1 MRNTIKVERARYNLS
16 QQELAE
22 RLGVTR
28 QSIYA
33 IEAGKFVPSTL
44 LALKMA
50 KLFNVKV
57 EEIFSLEE
65 AEKNHDQYNNLIN
78 PLL

>member
-1 MRNTIKVERARYNLS
+1 MKNTIKIERARYSLS
-16 QQELAE
+16 QQELADK
-22 RLGVTR
+22 LGVTR

-33 IEAGKFVPSTL
+33 IEAGKFIPSTL

-50 KLFNVKV
+50 KLFNAKV

-65 AEKNHDQYNNLIN
+65 RDNND
-78 PLL
+78 